1 MSWQWNV
8 AFLILAVLA
17 LCASLIADRH
27 KTYRALKISVRSF
40 GNMIPFF
47 IAVFVLIGILEVFVP
62 SSMIASLLGVKRG
75 FMATVFAAAIGGIMA
90 GPPPA
95 SYPMA
100 DFLVKHNASLAA
112 AATFIIA
119 WVAVS
124 TVSLPLEI
132 KILGSRFAWTR
143 WTLTIV
149 LSVIIGTILGWLM

>member
-8 AFLILAVLA
+8 AFVAAALAALII
-17 LCASLIADRH
+17 SLSKDRH
-27 KTYRALKISVRSF
+27 KTLRALRISVKSF
-40 GNMIPFF
+40 SNMIPFF
-47 IAVFVLIGILEVFVP
+47 VAMFVLIGILEVFVP
-62 SSMIASLLGVKRG
+62 SSVIASLLGAKRG
-75 FMATVFAAAIGGIMA
+75 FLAVVFAAIIGGIMA

-124 TVSLPLEI
+124 TVSLPVEI

-143 WTLTIV
+143 WMATLV
-149 LSVIIGTILGWLM
+149 LSLVIGTIVGWLM